1 MSDVTKI
8 YEQATVAF
16 ERLRVEEGDT
26 ILINFPADM
35 NPAQMHS
42 VSIVF
47 EALRDKYQCDIIGL
61 TQGITVDCISE
72 EDMNKL
78 GWYRKK
84 EKLN

>member
-16 ERLRVEEGDT
+16 EKLRVEEGDT
-26 ILINFPADM
+26 ILINFPTDM
-35 NPAQMHS
+35 EPAQMHS
-42 VSIVF
+42 VSMVF
-47 EALRDKYQCDIIGL
+47 EELRNKYQCNIVGL
-61 TQGITVDCISE
+61 TQGITIDCISE

-84 EKLN
+84 EKMN